1 LVNLSN
7 KSCQVRVK
15 VKAAG
20 GATLGSP
27 ATRTLAAYS
36 FDQIDDVF
44 AETGAGS
51 RNDACATVEVLTS
64 GCEVWAYGAVIDG
77 TTAFPGTN
85 DATTIPVTVVDN

>member
-1 LVNLSN
+1 M
-7 KSCQVRVK
+7 K

-20 GATLGSP
+20 GATVGSL
-27 ATRTLAAYS
+27 ATRTPGAYS

-51 RNDACATVEVLTS
+51 RNDAYATVSVLTS

-77 TTAFPGTN
+77 ATAFPGTN
-85 DATTIPVTVVDN
+85 DATTIPGTSI

>member
-1 LVNLSN
+1 M
-7 KSCQVRVK
+7 R

-20 GATLGSP
+20 GATVGS
-27 ATRTLAAYS
+27 AETRTLGAYS
-36 FDQIDDVF
+36 FEQIDDVF
-44 AETGAGS
+44 ADTGTGS

-85 DATTIPVTVVDN
+85 DATTFRVTVADQ

>member
-1 LVNLSN
+1 M
-7 KSCQVRVK
+7 RA
-15 VKAAG
+15 KAVG
-20 GATLGSP
+20 GATAGS
-27 ATRTLAAYS
+27 AETRTLGSYS

-44 AETGAGS
+44 AETGTGS

-85 DATTIPVTVVDN
+85 DATTIPLTVIDQ

>member
-1 LVNLSN
+1 M
-7 KSCQVRVK
+7 R

-20 GATLGSP
+20 GATVGSL
-27 ATRTLAAYS
+27 ATRTLGAYS

-44 AETGAGS
+44 AETGTGS

-85 DATTIPVTVVDN
+85 DATTIPLTVIDQ